1 MDNSPNE
8 SVSDQH
14 KPPSRLFE
22 QIGSAANSH
31 HRPRVQPRNPL
42 RNWSK
47 EPQITLHKHACSP
60 TLIRVPTNTHTLQL
74 ELLVSAPPGGG
85 GRRGGGRGRGREEPV
100 DVLAAPSPLAA
111 SRTSA
116 LMDAGATHG
125 APLFQDS
132 SKEPAAEGSAAG
144 VGLVQN
150 SQHPP

>member
-60 TLIRVPTNTHTLQL
+60 TLIHIPTNTHTLQL
-74 ELLVSAPPGGG
+74 ELLVSALP
-85 GRRGGGRGRGREEPV
+85 RGAGAGEGEGEGRGRGGEEEGREKGGRN
-100 DVLAAPSPLAA
+100 LW
-111 SRTSA
+111 TS
-116 LMDAGATHG
+116 
-125 APLFQDS
+125 
-132 SKEPAAEGSAAG
+132 
-144 VGLVQN
+144 
-150 SQHPP
+150 